1 MASFGYLHLYAD
13 DNGESHFDARELAT
27 STQDFTPPAAPLA
40 VSSFQAASGFVPIQ
54 LPVGWGETRSIQRIG
69 ADLAAGERPQGIV
82 PAGAW
87 QSARSL
93 GAWTLVG
100 CTVAPGFEFGRFDVV
115 DGEPPQDWRDGRP
128 PR

>member
-1 MASFGYLHLYAD
+1 
-13 DNGESHFDARELAT
+13 
-27 STQDFTPPAAPLA
+27 
-40 VSSFQAASGFVPIQ
+40 
-54 LPVGWGETRSIQRIG
+54 
-69 ADLAAGERPQGIV
+69 DLAAGERPQGIV